1 MSEIPKACAA
11 RIIKNT
17 GAERIS
23 GDSVDTFVEALE
35 DYGEKIASR
44 ATKYAH
50 HANRKTVKASDI
62 KLALD

>member
-11 RIIKNT
+11 RIIKST

-23 GDSVDTFVEALE
+23 GDSLNAFVEALE
-35 DYGEKIASR
+35 DYGEKIASK

-50 HANRKTVKASDI
+50 HANRKTVQASDI